1 MVVGTWL
8 TAGFGCVYLLRAAL
22 VACVVHH
29 ATESTA
35 LRELHAPRV
44 GLMEEGVGD
53 ESGIV
58 LATVNRVEK
67 AGVATVVSDS
77 QAA

>member
-1 MVVGTWL
+1 MDEVG
-8 TAGFGCVYLLRAAL
+8 
-22 VACVVHH
+22 
-29 ATESTA
+29 
-35 LRELHAPRV
+35 